1 MKGRNKELDLLKG
14 FAILL
19 MVFDH
24 VGWGNIVHTYIQSFH
39 MPLFFVVSGY
49 LWNNEYSVAEVAK
62 KRAKSVMIPYASFAT
77 FYMLLLCLSVNAG
90 AINQSIEKAVRAVLL
105 YPTDMA
111 NMPFAPAL
119 WFLPCFWLCNIV
131 YAVIGKAL
139 AKAKWAL
146 IVLAAV
152 VGMAYSSLSDIMLPL
167 CIEPLAVALL
177 FMFIGEKI
185 KEYEKSIFTLLND
198 WRIVV
203 LLLSIEVVLALINGS
218 CDMRSARYHNC
229 LLYIINAVSGTLAYW
244 GVSRK
249 IVESLPPKVGGG
261 VLYLSVNSI
270 AFLCMNQF
278 FIMLCKQV
286 LSKVLSEGVVWH
298 IASNLITLL
307 ITILACAGIN
317 EVLKRCPIH
326 LALGR

>member
-1 MKGRNKELDLLKG
+1 
-14 FAILL
+14 
-19 MVFDH
+19 MV
-24 VGWGNIVHTYIQSFH
+24 S
-39 MPLFFVVSGY
+39 S
-49 LWNNEYSVAEVAK
+49 
-62 KRAKSVMIPYASFAT
+62 
-77 FYMLLLCLSVNAG
+77 
-90 AINQSIEKAVRAVLL
+90 VLL
-105 YPTDMA
+105 
-111 NMPFAPAL
+111 AL
-119 WFLPCFWLCNIV
+119 QRCICCDRESV
-131 YAVIGKAL
+131 S
-139 AKAKWAL
+139 KAKWAL
-146 IVLAAV
+146 IVLVAV

-177 FMFIGEKI
+177 FMFVGEKI
-185 KEYEKSIFTLLND
+185 KEYEKSIFTLLNE

-203 LLLSIEVVLALINGS
+203 LLLSIEAVLALINGS

-249 IVESLPPKVGGG
+249 IVESIPSKVGG

-286 LSKVLSEGVVWH
+286 LSKVLSEGIVWH
-298 IASNLITLL
+298 IALNLITLL

-317 EVLKRCPIH
+317 EVLKRSPIH